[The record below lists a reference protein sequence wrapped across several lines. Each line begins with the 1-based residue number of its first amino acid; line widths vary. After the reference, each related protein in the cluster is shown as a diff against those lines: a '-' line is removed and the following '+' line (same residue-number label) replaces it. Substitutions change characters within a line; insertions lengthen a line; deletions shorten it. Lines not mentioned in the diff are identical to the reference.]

1 MGLKYL
7 WDTNT
12 IIYYLQ
18 KNFDDA
24 NQERMSDIINNHQP
38 AISSITQIELL
49 CWRSATEHDTIIL
62 NDFICDSVI
71 FELDNEIKF
80 KTIELRKAYSI
91 KLADA
96 IIAATS
102 VVMDLTLITNDNR
115 GFKNIPVV
123 KLFNPVEPG

>member
-38 AISSITQIELL
+38 SISSITQIELL